1 MSTNKF
7 TLQIHLKE
15 PGFVYTTS
23 RSFKNFEKN
32 HTNKLVRVCS
42 KKRNNQGL
50 QNNFSY
56 AHTFFFER

>member
-7 TLQIHLKE
+7 TLQIHLKG

-32 HTNKLVRVCS
+32 HTNKLVIVCS
-42 KKRNNQGL
+42 KKRNNQGM
-50 QNNFSY
+50 SSK
-56 AHTFFFER
+56 